1 MNEKCELSL
10 KFLNSL
16 QGDYNSAGENDFIRR
31 KQQRE
36 LRCEY
41 FIEIKVSCQRNSLS
55 VLQNRWK
62 QMRKLVKQDINLRAV
77 FEKLKDDI
85 RKLSDELE
93 DLKVQIREKENKH
106 LTSSKKYLRFLRK
119 CHIKLRR
126 MKPKLFEENLIA
138 HKLLGDVSEDECEL
152 RYLEITKVKDDVVGL
167 YQTWD
172 SCRNLVSENL
182 LRVEEKEKTVHDLE
196 SALVGLSSFLR
207 TESEKLLV
215 TATHTDRGLSEV
227 RLEKELCEQEA
238 RLDSLHT
245 AGGRAERLRDVN
257 SALAE
262 SRRQLDQLKSILSSS
277 STSCCTS
284 GRMRRG
290 RRRSLLSYWKLATCF
305 LWLVLMVLMVVARPR
320 CCDHIN
326 SSYTMLQYSG
336 GARPI

>member
-1 MNEKCELSL
+1 M
-10 KFLNSL
+10 
-16 QGDYNSAGENDFIRR
+16 
-31 KQQRE
+31 
-36 LRCEY
+36 
-41 FIEIKVSCQRNSLS
+41 
-55 VLQNRWK
+55 
-62 QMRKLVKQDINLRAV
+62 
-77 FEKLKDDI
+77 
-85 RKLSDELE
+85 
-93 DLKVQIREKENKH
+93 
-106 LTSSKKYLRFLRK
+106 
-119 CHIKLRR
+119 
-126 MKPKLFEENLIA
+126 FEENLIA

-238 RLDSLHT
+238 RLDSLYT

-262 SRRQLDQLKSILSSS
+262 SRRQLDLLRSLITT
-277 STSCCTS
+277 TSC
-284 GRMRRG
+284 
-290 RRRSLLSYWKLATCF
+290 Y
-305 LWLVLMVLMVVARPR
+305 
-320 CCDHIN
+320 
-326 SSYTMLQYSG
+326 Y
-336 GARPI
+336 